1 MSNALINQALAL
13 HQGGRLAE
21 AEPLYRQALAA
32 GGGDFQ
38 LQFMFAVLLYQLQ
51 KFDEAVTAVGKAL
64 QRDPHSLDALGLQA
78 ALLQTTGRAAEAL
91 DALSKIVARQPGN
104 GDAWYNRGVVL
115 IDLERWSE
123 AVESFDRALNL
134 QQTPMA
140 WTNRGS
146 ALQRL
151 ERLNEALESTERA
164 LRIAPDYGL
173 AHFNR
178 GVVLRGL
185 KRHGEAVAAFD
196 AVLAATPQHAEA
208 WIERGAALYETQAF
222 DAAVASYERAL
233 ALLPQSVRAWTDRG
247 AALHSLDRLEDALA
261 SYDRALTLA
270 PDQVAALSGRGD
282 TLAKLN
288 RHADALAVF
297 DRVLEIAPQAGV
309 QARRALALFRLRR
322 FDEALAGYDRALE
335 TEPGNPDLW
344 HDRGVALTAMQR
356 FDEALASIDEAL
368 KRAPVSPHALLA
380 RGKLLCELNQIG
392 EGLGLLGA
400 RAQALL
406 GGQLAPDAKPQ
417 PHKQKHDAEQAD
429 YQTAHGIPTGRYHI
443 EAGER
448 LAGPAV
454 NPANRGIVAETWASS
469 DPKIV
474 VIDNL
479 LTEEGLNALRR
490 FAWGSTVWRKPYR
503 QGYLGAFTDAG
514 FACPL
519 LAQIADELREVFPT
533 VIEDHGLVNT
543 WGFKYDSTLGGIRIH
558 ADQAAVNVNFWI
570 TPDEANLNPDSGGMV
585 IWDAAAPA
593 DWEIERYNGDDDAVR
608 AFLAE
613 AKSTAITVP
622 YRANRAVIFDSDLF
636 HETDRIEF
644 AEGYLNRR
652 INVTMLYGRR
662 TFSNN

>member
-1 MSNALINQALAL
+1 MSSELINRALGL

-21 AEPLYRQALAA
+21 AEPIYRQALAA
-32 GGGDFQ
+32 GGDDFQ

-51 KFDEAVTAVGKAL
+51 TFDEAVTAVGKAL
-64 QRDPHSLDALGLQA
+64 RRDPNSLDALGLQA
-78 ALLQTTGRAAEAL
+78 ALLQITGRPAEAL
-91 DALSKIVARQPGN
+91 DTLSKIVARQSGN

-123 AVESFDRALNL
+123 AVESFDRALGV

-151 ERLNEALESTERA
+151 GRLDEALDSTERA
-164 LRIAPDYGL
+164 LRITPDYGL
-173 AHFNR
+173 AHYNR

-196 AVLAATPQHAEA
+196 AALAATPQHAEA
-208 WIERGAALYETQAF
+208 WIERGAALYETQTF
-222 DAAVASYERAL
+222 EAAVASYERAL

-247 AALHSLDRLEDALA
+247 AALHSLGRYADALS
-261 SYDRALTLA
+261 SYDHALGLA
-270 PDQVAALSGRGD
+270 PDTVTALSGRGD
-282 TLAKLN
+282 TLARLK
-288 RHADALAVF
+288 RPAEALAAF
-297 DRVLEIAPQAGV
+297 EAVLKISPQTDVHG
-309 QARRALALFRLRR
+309 RRALALFQLRR
-322 FDEALAGYDRALE
+322 FDEALAGYDQALALS
-335 TEPGNPDLW
+335 PHHADLW
-344 HDRGVALTAMQR
+344 HDRSVALTAMQR
-356 FDEALASIDEAL
+356 FDEAMASIDEAL
-368 KRAPVSPHALLA
+368 KRAPDSPHALLA

-392 EGLGLLGA
+392 EGLDLLSA
-400 RAQALL
+400 RAKALH
-406 GGQLAPDAKPQ
+406 GGPLTSDAAPQ
-417 PHKQKHDAEQAD
+417 PHKQKHDAEQAA
-429 YQTAHGIPTGRYHI
+429 YQAAQGIATGRYHI

-454 NPANRGIVAETWASS
+454 NPANREIAADAWAGS

-479 LTEEGLNALRR
+479 LTEEGLDALRR
-490 FAWGSTVWRKPYR
+490 FCWGSTVWRKPYR

-519 LAQIADELREVFPT
+519 LAQIADELRAVFPT
-533 VIEDHGLVNT
+533 VIADHGLMNT

-608 AFLAE
+608 AFLSE

-636 HETDRIEF
+636 HETDKIEF
-644 AEGYLNRR
+644 AQGYLNRR